1 MIDRFTSLIDWTAQQ
16 CAKLGGIILL
26 CLAIMTVLS
35 VTGRA
40 INAYGFGPID
50 GDFELI
56 EHGTAFV
63 VFCSLPYC
71 QMRFGHV
78 SVDVLSRFF
87 YYPISWSIALLSHL
101 AMMVMAI
108 IIARQLYYGLMDKYS
123 WGETSFIIQFPVWW
137 GYAASFPASLLWVL
151 STIAASLIILTNY
164 NPQKA
169 LP

>member
-1 MIDRFTSLIDWTAQQ
+1 MIARFTSIIDWL
-16 CAKLGGIILL
+16 AKQFAKIGGIILL
-26 CLAIMTVLS
+26 VLAVMTVLS

-78 SVDVLSRFF
+78 SVDVLARFF
-87 YYPISWSIALLSHL
+87 YYPLSWAIALISHV
-101 AMMVMAI
+101 AMSVMAF

-137 GYAASFPASLLWVL
+137 GYAASLPASILWVF
-151 STIAASLIILTNY
+151 STIATSLIILTSY
-164 NPQKA
+164 NPDKD

>member
-1 MIDRFTSLIDWTAQQ
+1 MITRFTSLIDWL
-16 CAKLGGIILL
+16 AKQFAKVGGIILL
-26 CLAIMTVLS
+26 ALAVMTVLS

-56 EHGTAFV
+56 EQGTAFI

-87 YYPISWSIALLSHL
+87 YYPLSWAIALISHI
-101 AMMVMAI
+101 AMSVMAF

-137 GYAASFPASLLWVL
+137 GYAASLPASILWVF
-151 STIAASLIILTNY
+151 STIATSLIILTSY
-164 NPQKA
+164 NPDKE

>member
-1 MIDRFTSLIDWTAQQ
+1 MIARFISTIDWVASQF
-16 CAKLGGIILL
+16 AKCGGIILL
-26 CLAIMTVLS
+26 CLAVMTVLS

-40 INAYGFGPID
+40 INAYGLGPIN

-78 SVDVLSRFF
+78 SVDVLARFF
-87 YYPISWSIALLSHL
+87 PYPLSWAIALMSHL
-101 AMMVMAI
+101 AMMVMAFV
-108 IIARQLYYGLMDKYS
+108 IARQLYFGLVDKYS

-137 GYAASFPASLLWVL
+137 GYAASLPASILWAF
-151 STIAASLIILTNY
+151 STVATTLIILTSY
-164 NPQKA
+164 DAQKE

>member
-1 MIDRFTSLIDWTAQQ
+1 MIAHFTSSMDWL
-16 CAKLGGIILL
+16 AKQFAKIGGIILL
-26 CLAIMTVLS
+26 ALAVMTVLS

-78 SVDVLSRFF
+78 SVDVLARFF
-87 YYPISWSIALLSHL
+87 PYALSWAIALISHM
-101 AMMVMAI
+101 AMCVMAFI
-108 IIARQLYYGLMDKYS
+108 ISRQLYFGLLDKYS
-123 WGETSFIIQFPVWW
+123 WNETSFIIQFPVWW
-137 GYAASFPASLLWVL
+137 GYAASFPASILWVL
-151 STIAASLIILTNY
+151 SALAATLIILTSY
-164 NPQKA
+164 NPDKD

>member
-1 MIDRFTSLIDWTAQQ
+1 MITHITSIIDWL
-16 CAKLGGIILL
+16 AKQFAKIGGIILL
-26 CLAIMTVLS
+26 ALAVMTVLS

-78 SVDVLSRFF
+78 SVDVLARFF
-87 YYPISWSIALLSHL
+87 YYPLSWAIALISHI
-101 AMMVMAI
+101 AMSVMAF

-137 GYAASFPASLLWVL
+137 GYAASLPASILWVC
-151 STIAASLIILTNY
+151 STIATSLIILTSY
-164 NPQKA
+164 NPDKD

>member
-1 MIDRFTSLIDWTAQQ
+1 MIARFTSIIDWL
-16 CAKLGGIILL
+16 AKQFAKIGGIILL
-26 CLAIMTVLS
+26 VLAVMTVLS

-78 SVDVLSRFF
+78 SVDVLARFF
-87 YYPISWSIALLSHL
+87 YYPLSWAIALISHI
-101 AMMVMAI
+101 AMSVMAF

-137 GYAASFPASLLWVL
+137 GYAASLPASILWVF
-151 STIAASLIILTNY
+151 STIATSLIILTSY
-164 NPQKA
+164 NPDKD

>member
-1 MIDRFTSLIDWTAQQ
+1 MIAHFTSIIDWL
-16 CAKLGGIILL
+16 AKQFAKIGGIILL
-26 CLAIMTVLS
+26 VLAVMTVLS

-78 SVDVLSRFF
+78 SVDVLARFF
-87 YYPISWSIALLSHL
+87 YYPLSWAIALISHI
-101 AMMVMAI
+101 AMSVMAF

-137 GYAASFPASLLWVL
+137 GYAASLPASILWVF
-151 STIAASLIILTNY
+151 STIATSLIILTSY
-164 NPQKA
+164 NPDKD